1 MFKKKMAENKIKN
14 HNLNIY
20 MYSFEEILELFDL
33 NYHISIED
41 LKRAKKKVLMIH
53 PDKSKL
59 PADYFLFYKKAF
71 DMVLQ
76 YYENNNKQNQAVT
89 KENTQY
95 DVSNVN
101 NQFNTTTD
109 KKITSMIQEMKPKA
123 FQEKFNELFEKNM
136 AKKPNKEKNDWFYKE
151 DPVYQFQENV
161 TKSNMNS
168 IIENMK
174 TQNQGM
180 IPYQGV
186 MELGGGGGTRLYEE
200 DEEDTNGEYVSCDP
214 FSKLKFDDLRK
225 VHKDQTVFAVGEKD
239 FHKMKTYGSVE
250 QMNRER
256 GSQDLTPLKKEQ
268 AERLL
273 AEQQRMMKEKI
284 ANHEHRSNLKTKK
297 YEEKNKSIL
306 STFLQLT
313 S

>member
-1 MFKKKMAENKIKN
+1 MSMTKEKLQP

-20 MYSFEEILELFDL
+20 MYTFDEVLELFDL
-33 NYHISIED
+33 NYNISLED
-41 LKRAKKKVLMIH
+41 LKKAKKKVLMIH

-59 PADYFLFYKKAF
+59 PSEYFLFYKKAF

-76 YYENNNKQNQAVT
+76 YYQNNNKQNQAVT

-95 DVSNVN
+95 DVSNIN
-101 NQFNTTTD
+101 NEYNKNTD
-109 KKITSMIQEMKPKA
+109 KKISSMIQEMKPKV
-123 FQEKFNELFEKNM
+123 FQEKFNDLFEKNM
-136 AKKPNKEKNDWFYKE
+136 AKKPNAEKNEWFYKE
-151 DPVYQFQENV
+151 EPVYQFQENV

-168 IIENMK
+168 IIENIK

-186 MELGGGGGTRLYEE
+186 MELGGRGGTLLYEE
-200 DEEDTNGEYVSCDP
+200 EDDEQGYVSCDP

-239 FHKMKTYGSVE
+239 FNKMKTYGSVE

-256 GSQDLTPLKKEQ
+256 GSQDLTPIKKEQ
-268 AERLL
+268 AEKILGEQERL
-273 AEQQRMMKEKI
+273 MKEKI
-284 ANHEHRSNLKTKK
+284 ANNQHISNLKTKK
-297 YEEKNKSIL
+297 NEEKNKSIL

-313 S
+313 

>member
-1 MFKKKMAENKIKN
+1 MSREQ

-20 MYSFEEILELFDL
+20 MYSFEEILDLFDL
-33 NYHISIED
+33 NYNISLED
-41 LKRAKKKVLMIH
+41 LKRAKKKVLMTH

-59 PADYFLFYKKAF
+59 SSEYFLFYKKAF

-76 YYENNNKQNQAVT
+76 YYENNNKHNQPVT
-89 KENTQY
+89 KENTIY
-95 DVSNVN
+95 DVSNIN
-101 NQFNTTTD
+101 KQFNTSTD
-109 KKITSMIQEMKPKA
+109 KKISSMIQEMKPKA

-136 AKKPNKEKNDWFYKE
+136 AKKPNNEKNDWFYKE
-151 DPVYQFQENV
+151 EPVYQLNENV

-168 IIENMK
+168 IIENIK

-180 IPYQGV
+180 ILYQGV
-186 MELGGGGGTRLYEE
+186 MELGGGRGTRLY
-200 DEEDTNGEYVSCDP
+200 DEEEEEEGYFSCDP

-239 FHKMKTYGSVE
+239 FNKMKTYGSVE

-268 AERLL
+268 SEKIL
-273 AEQQRMMKEKI
+273 ADQQRIMKEKM
-284 ANHEHRSNLKTKK
+284 ANKEYESKLKTKK

-306 STFLQLT
+306 SSFLQLT
-313 S
+313 

>member
-1 MFKKKMAENKIKN
+1 MSGEQ

-20 MYSFEEILELFDL
+20 MYSFEEILDLFDL
-33 NYHISIED
+33 NYNISLED
-41 LKRAKKKVLMIH
+41 LKRAKKKVLMTH

-59 PADYFLFYKKAF
+59 SSDYFLFYKKAF

-76 YYENNNKQNQAVT
+76 YYENNNKHNQPVT
-89 KENTQY
+89 KENTKY
-95 DVSNVN
+95 DVSNIN
-101 NQFNTTTD
+101 KQYNTSTD
-109 KKITSMIQEMKPKA
+109 KKISSMIQEMKPKA

-136 AKKPNKEKNDWFYKE
+136 AKKPNNEKNDWFYKE
-151 DPVYQFQENV
+151 EPVYQLNENV

-168 IIENMK
+168 IIENIK

-180 IPYQGV
+180 ILYQGV
-186 MELGGGGGTRLYEE
+186 MELGGGRGTRLYEE
-200 DEEDTNGEYVSCDP
+200 EEEEEGYFSCDP

-239 FHKMKTYGSVE
+239 FNKMKTYGSVE

-268 AERLL
+268 SEKIL
-273 AEQQRMMKEKI
+273 ADQQRIMKEKM
-284 ANHEHRSNLKTKK
+284 ANKEYESKLKTKK

-306 STFLQLT
+306 SSFLQLT
-313 S
+313 